1 MTGAKFTPNPQL
13 QKIMQRAGRAGVF
26 AVAIGLQKAI
36 KGKLNLASSNQG
48 RTPSPAGQ
56 PPAKM
61 TGTLGRSI
69 QIDSTDPDKLRV
81 GTNMVYAK
89 IQEFGGVIKPK
100 KARSLIV
107 PVNDEARKYLRMNPK
122 GPSGDKTFNVV
133 RGKDRKMYLVKTKLV
148 GRGKKKRLVNDAV
161 FALRRSVRLPAR
173 PYMKPALFDYQT
185 KASTDFA
192 RGFRTGLR
200 GGAA

>member
-26 AVAIGLQKAI
+26 AVAVGLQKAI

-69 QIDSTDPDKLRV
+69 QIDSTNPDQLRV
-81 GTNMVYAK
+81 GTNLVYAK
-89 IQEFGGVIKPK
+89 IQEFGGVIRPK
-100 KARSLIV
+100 RARFLIV
-107 PVNDEARKYLRMNPK
+107 PVNDAARKYLRMNPQ
-122 GPSGDKTFNVV
+122 GPAGDKSFSLIK
-133 RGKDRKMYLVKTKLV
+133 GKRQMLLAQVMTK
-148 GRGKKKRLVNDAV
+148 GRGKKARQAFGAV
-161 FALRRSVRLPAR
+161 FVLKASTRLPAR
-173 PYMKPALFDYQT
+173 PYMRPALADYRP
-185 KASTDFA
+185 KSSADFA
-192 RGFRTGLR
+192 RGFRIGLR